1 MSFYPPD
8 VESKTQRAIDRCL
21 SDYNAVVSISEKDK
35 ALTKY
40 GENALLGT
48 SEATVMQLPA
58 GIDNETYVS
67 TNIID
72 SISTND
78 ADAAG
83 SLRVEGHYLDA
94 DNNFIFHVQFPTLNG
109 QSEVALSQPL
119 ARISRLRKV
128 AGSTVLAA
136 SKLVYGYD
144 NTDVTLASGVPNVDA
159 QVHII
164 MDSNEGTSGKGA
176 STISNNDFYFIEGL
190 LLGVNKKTTATVD
203 FRLRVREQGGDFIT
217 TIPKITL
224 TNTTGSRYFP
234 LPEIEIV
241 PSNADFKVTS
251 VSSASN
257 TEATCGVFGIL
268 AKKLN

>member
-1 MSFYPPD
+1 MAFLPPD
-8 VESKTQRAIDRCL
+8 VESRTQRAIDRCL
-21 SDYNAVVSISEKDK
+21 SDYGAVVSISEKDK

-40 GENALLGT
+40 GQNALLGT
-48 SEATVMQLPA
+48 SEATIMQLPA

-78 ADAAG
+78 SDAAG
-83 SLRVEGHYLDA
+83 SVRVEGHYLDA
-94 DNNFIFHVQFPTLNG
+94 DSNFIFHVQFPTLDG
-109 QSEVALSQPL
+109 QNEVTLSQPL

-144 NTDVTLASGVPNVDA
+144 NTGVTLASGVPDVDA

-164 MDSNEGTSGKGA
+164 MDSNEGTSLKGA
-176 STISNNDFYFIEGL
+176 STISSSDFYLIEGL
-190 LLGVNKKTTATVD
+190 LLGVNKKTTANVD
-203 FRLRVREQGGDFIT
+203 FRLKVREQNGDFIT
-217 TIPKITL
+217 SIPPITL
-224 TNTTGSRYFP
+224 TNSIGSRYFP
-234 LPEIEIV
+234 LPELEIV
-241 PSNADFKVTS
+241 PANADFKIVTI
-251 VSSASN
+251 SSATN
-257 TEATCGVFGIL
+257 TEATCGVFGVL